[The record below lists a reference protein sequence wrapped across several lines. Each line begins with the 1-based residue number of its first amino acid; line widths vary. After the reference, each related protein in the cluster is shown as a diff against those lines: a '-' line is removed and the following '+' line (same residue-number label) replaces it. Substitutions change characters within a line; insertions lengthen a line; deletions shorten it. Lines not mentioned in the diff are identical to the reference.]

1 MQSCHSKIDFLFED
15 HLQRWR
21 DFSEKASILAK
32 YKYAGIFWR
41 VQLSN
46 SEVLPSKG
54 SLNSERGLFGFFGS
68 PIFLF
73 QYFQIF
79 SNQVLAKLIGFLLI
93 VMGHMVYVISH
104 RGCSWGCGHR
114 CTRIGGHQFYTLNTV
129 LPINHFPF
137 LRPSMII
144 LKMAEIRTLPEL
156 PKITTHT
163 SVWSRPQLRLVEAAV
178 QALEQLYSSLWAQN
192 QKQWAL
198 QPRTQGA
205 T

>member
-1 MQSCHSKIDFLFED
+1 
-15 HLQRWR
+15 
-21 DFSEKASILAK
+21 
-32 YKYAGIFWR
+32 
-41 VQLSN
+41 
-46 SEVLPSKG
+46 
-54 SLNSERGLFGFFGS
+54 
-68 PIFLF
+68 
-73 QYFQIF
+73 
-79 SNQVLAKLIGFLLI
+79 
-93 VMGHMVYVISH
+93 
-104 RGCSWGCGHR
+104 
-114 CTRIGGHQFYTLNTV
+114 
-129 LPINHFPF
+129 
-137 LRPSMII
+137 MII